1 MFILRKLSIMI
12 ILVLIPTLLVG
23 CAFPAPTPIDIPDGT
38 CTLEDYFLLRLIEP
52 EDGAFAYAIYSLAG
66 RPPNLRWALAAD
78 CTPDGL
84 RVLVGTDEELSAVI
98 ISEEVDSDVRHFQID
113 VDLEVGRE
121 YYWTVELLAGGIAI
135 GNPPPFMF
143 QTLPVPEGQPGV
155 IAGRVWEDECDFP
168 GGTIDPDNLPEGC
181 IVVEGGVLADGVLD
195 EDEGG
200 IPGLEVRISH
210 GECPRSGTGA
220 TASSGPT
227 NENGIYYY
235 YAPVGTYCVTVIPE
249 DPGND
254 AILLPGTF
262 SYPLHEYMP
271 IGTAYTEV
279 TIESDGQII
288 EEINFGWDYVED
300 NTLDGISGPAS
311 EGVDTAD
318 LEFQFSCISGPGDA
332 CENHYGS
339 ESQQCADMDE
349 QSLDKCPQSYQGY
362 QAVGVC
368 GVDLGPDIF
377 VEWVP
382 YVVPPAID
390 PVGECENLLK
400 GTWADIYIP

>member
-1 MFILRKLSIMI
+1 M
-12 ILVLIPTLLVG
+12 
-23 CAFPAPTPIDIPDGT
+23 
-38 CTLEDYFLLRLIEP
+38 
-52 EDGAFAYAIYSLAG
+52 
-66 RPPNLRWALAAD
+66 
-78 CTPDGL
+78 
-84 RVLVGTDEELSAVI
+84 
-98 ISEEVDSDVRHFQID
+98 
-113 VDLEVGRE
+113 
-121 YYWTVELLAGGIAI
+121 
-135 GNPPPFMF
+135 
-143 QTLPVPEGQPGV
+143 
-155 IAGRVWEDECDFP
+155 
-168 GGTIDPDNLPEGC
+168 
-181 IVVEGGVLADGVLD
+181 
-195 EDEGG
+195 
-200 IPGLEVRISH
+200 
-210 GECPRSGTGA
+210 
-220 TASSGPT
+220 
-227 NENGIYYY
+227 
-235 YAPVGTYCVTVIPE
+235 GTYCVTVIPE

-262 SYPLHEYMP
+262 SYPLFDYMP
-271 IGTAYTEV
+271 MGTAYTEV

-300 NTLDGISGPAS
+300 DTLDGISGPAS

-400 GTWADIYIP
+400 GIWADIYTP